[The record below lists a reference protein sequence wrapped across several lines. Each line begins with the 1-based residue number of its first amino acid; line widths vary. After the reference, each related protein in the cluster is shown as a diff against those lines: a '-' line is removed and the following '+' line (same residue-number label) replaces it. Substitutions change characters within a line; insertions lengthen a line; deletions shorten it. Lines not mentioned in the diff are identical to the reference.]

1 MVQPSLNLVH
11 IELRMK
17 NGFGR
22 PYKFQTFGEANQFL
36 YNYNAQA
43 ESAAYEHITYRVM
56 WEDNH
61 SFSDI
66 LMLPFNRGE
75 GLLLQNIIRDIL
87 YDRLYLVFPS
97 GSLQWLGE
105 YFLCTRPDHQEY
117 DTLLSRGEGFDHEH
131 YKRTLSAAKRYM
143 EGLYKTY
150 PGLRCIYKRAQR
162 FSAFSGNL
170 PYRSMKFKRY
180 LLDVAKKYVRMAL
193 DMCFLG
199 RGRMARE
206 YIHKLSLLSQEV
218 YAERLVQDE
227 RFTKQGAILYG
238 IFLGENRAGKA
249 LSEAELI
256 DFSCRINAVRS
267 TNSYHQSTS
276 YARGLFYLVYSEV
289 FDRMLQEEKI
299 SHIYDQTSVEV
310 ARRLISNNT
319 PVCSVIELINRY
331 DPFAVGRPNYGK
343 DIFQKIYPDVVI
355 KPSIAVQ
362 ESL

>member
-22 PYKFQTFGEANQFL
+22 PYEFQTFGEANQFL
-36 YNYNAQA
+36 YNCNAQT

-66 LMLPFNRGE
+66 LPLPFDRGE
-75 GLLLQNIIRDIL
+75 GQLLQNVIRDIL

-105 YFLCTRPDHQEY
+105 YFLCTRSDRQEY
-117 DTLLSRGEGFDHEH
+117 ETLLLRGEGFDHEH
-131 YKRTLSAAKRYM
+131 YKRTLTAAKKYM

-170 PYRSMKFKRY
+170 PYRSMKFKSH

-193 DMCFLG
+193 NMCVLG
-199 RGRMARE
+199 RGRMAKE
-206 YIHKLSLLSQEV
+206 HIHKLSILSQEL
-218 YAERLVQDE
+218 YAERMVQDE

-238 IFLGENRAGKA
+238 IIPGENRADKA

-256 DFSCRINAVRS
+256 DFSCRMNAVRS
-267 TNSYHQSTS
+267 TSSYHQSTS
-276 YARGLFYLVYSEV
+276 YERDLFYLIYSEI
-289 FDRMLQEEKI
+289 FDRMLQEAKF

-319 PVCSVIELINRY
+319 PVCRVIEFINRY
-331 DPFAVGRPNYGK
+331 DPFAVGRPNYGR
-343 DIFQKIYPDVVI
+343 DIFQKIYPDAVI
-355 KPSIAVQ
+355 KPSIAV
-362 ESL
+362 